1 MPRPWTL
8 AAAAAAALLLLLA
21 GGPSPAGAGLFRNVK
36 LTEKQEGTV
45 RKVDE
50 LLNQFLE
57 NIRRMF
63 YKKNPHLKPY
73 PHEGFAY
80 KDYSIETIANQDLNP
95 GTGSPVEGPLH
106 TNISKEQEEIDAQK
120 GMDPGRDRQD
130 PPAANEKG
138 SNSADEGADGRVE
151 PPVASDGECGQ
162 GFSGNAMCFFEYDD
176 SKIRFPDD

>member
-8 AAAAAAALLLLLA
+8 AAAALLLLLA
-21 GGPSPAGAGLFRNVK
+21 EGPSPAGAGLLRNVK
-36 LTEKQEGTV
+36 LTEQQEGTV

-63 YKKNPHLKPY
+63 YKKNPHLNPY

-80 KDYSIETIANQDLNP
+80 KDYSMETQDLNP
-95 GTGSPVEGPLH
+95 GTSSPVEGPPR
-106 TNISKEQEEIDAQK
+106 TNISEEQEENDAQK
-120 GMDPGRDRQD
+120 GMDPGRDSHD

-138 SNSADEGADGRVE
+138 SNSADEGADGRGE

-162 GFSGNAMCFFEYDD
+162 GFSENAMCAALEYDG
-176 SKIRFPDD
+176 SRIRFPDD